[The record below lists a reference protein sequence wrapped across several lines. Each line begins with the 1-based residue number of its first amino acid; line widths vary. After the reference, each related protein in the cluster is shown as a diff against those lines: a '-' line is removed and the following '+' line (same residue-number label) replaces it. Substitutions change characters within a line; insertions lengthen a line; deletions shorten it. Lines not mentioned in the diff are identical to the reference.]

1 MKYMSSVIVTVITV
15 YGQKIVIIKKNVA
28 LLFLVCKFAI
38 NIFALYLGPVYM
50 EVGDSR

>member
-1 MKYMSSVIVTVITV
+1 MSHPFFW
-15 YGQKIVIIKKNVA
+15 YANLQ
-28 LLFLVCKFAI
+28 F